1 MNARQREARI
11 RKPQGQI
18 ELLQRAIDMLID
30 QIADLKAEADS
41 RRQRLRVVK

>member
-1 MNARQREARI
+1 VNARQREARI
-11 RKPQGQI
+11 RNSQGQI

-41 RRQRLRVVK
+41 RRQRLRVAK